1 MEAGS
6 LLAGGGVSGGI
17 VAALFIASKCCYR
30 RKFHS
35 KCCGAEMDVDGGAPS
50 PTEQPV
56 QLEMPRMATPKPSP
70 VITGGPRAFLVP
82 PRDPSS
88 PQVTAVALDLDL
100 FGNVGILR
108 LQAK

>member
-17 VAALFIASKCCYR
+17 VAALFIAYKCCYR

-70 VITGGPRAFLVP
+70 VIKPQAEPAAP
-82 PRDPSS
+82 PEIS
-88 PQVTAVALDLDL
+88 V
-100 FGNVGILR
+100 
-108 LQAK
+108 